1 MMGMKKLGMG
11 LLVMVFLWAMLVG
24 MVQAAEKPL
33 EIAFI
38 RATGEPYY
46 QYGSQAA
53 EIAAKK
59 LGVKMIIYTSNLDPA
74 QELANVQDA
83 IARGVDGI
91 LIYAVSLSSERAAVD
106 AASKAGV
113 PIFFQYGYHPDLLPK
128 SAGFMQIDLKAFAR
142 PLGEWMAENLSGG
155 KVAIIEGTLG
165 RGDAE
170 AYSEGFKEGLSKNP
184 NLTVVTQVSAEWNR
198 QKAYEAATNIITAH
212 PDLVGLFVQNE
223 DMAVG
228 AANALERLGK
238 LDQVTIVSQ
247 NGAPYGLDLIKAGKL
262 KLTNANP
269 PSIASVMA
277 LRVLLGVIRKELEP
291 GHFYWAPTQLI
302 SKDNLEVAY
311 RWDADE
317 KDIEAWLTLPL
328 PEPVIPPPAF

>member
-1 MMGMKKLGMG
+1 MTHNVWMWIGVL
-11 LLVMVFLWAMLVG
+11 LLVLVSVG
-24 MVQAAEKPL
+24 VASGEEKTL

-59 LGVKMIIYTSNLDPA
+59 LGVKMIVYTSNLDPA

-106 AASKAGV
+106 AASKANV

-142 PLGEWMAENLSGG
+142 PLGEWMAENLASG
-155 KVAIIEGTLG
+155 KIAIIEGTLG

-170 AYSEGFKEGLSKNP
+170 AYSEGFKEGLAKNP
-184 NLTVVTQVSAEWNR
+184 NLQVVTQVSAEWNR

-228 AANALERLGK
+228 ACNALERLGK
-238 LDQVTIVSQ
+238 LGQVKIVSQ
-247 NGAPYGLDLIKAGKL
+247 NGAPYGLDLIGEGKL
-262 KLTNANP
+262 QLTNANP

-277 LRVLLGVIRKELEP
+277 LRLLIGIIRGEVKP
-291 GHFYWAPTQLI
+291 GQFYWAPTQLI
-302 SKDNLEVAY
+302 SGENLEVAY
-311 RWDADE
+311 RWDASE
-317 KDIEAWLTLPL
+317 KDIESWLDMPL
-328 PEPVIPPPAF
+328 PEPVVPPPAS

>member
-1 MMGMKKLGMG
+1 MGKKFTVLGIIM
-11 LLVMVFLWAMLVG
+11 MLVFG
-24 MVQAAEKPL
+24 VAGLVTAQEKPI

-53 EIAAKK
+53 EVAAKK
-59 LGVKMIIYTSNLDPA
+59 LGVKMVIYTSNLDPA

-83 IARGVDGI
+83 IARGVEGI

-106 AASKAGV
+106 TASKAGV

-142 PLGEWMAENLSGG
+142 PLGEWMAENLESG

-170 AYSEGFKEGLSKNP
+170 AYSEGFKEGLAKNP
-184 NLTVVTQVSAEWNR
+184 KLQVVSQVSAEWNR

-228 AANALERLGK
+228 AVNALERLGK
-238 LDQVTIVSQ
+238 LEQVTIVSQ
-247 NGAPYGLDLIKAGKL
+247 NGAPYGLDLIKEGKL

-277 LRVLLGVIRKELEP
+277 LRILLEIIAGKREG

-302 SKDNLEVAY
+302 SQDNLEVAY
-311 RWDADE
+311 RWDASE
-317 KDIEAWLTLPL
+317 EEIESWLALPL
-328 PEPVIPPPAF
+328 PEPVIPPPAS

>member
-1 MMGMKKLGMG
+1 
-11 LLVMVFLWAMLVG
+11 
-24 MVQAAEKPL
+24 
-33 EIAFI
+33 
-38 RATGEPYY
+38 
-46 QYGSQAA
+46 
-53 EIAAKK
+53 
-59 LGVKMIIYTSNLDPA
+59 

-83 IARGVDGI
+83 IARGVNGI

-106 AASKAGV
+106 TASKAGV

-142 PLGEWMAENLSGG
+142 PLGEWMAENLEKG

-170 AYSEGFKEGLSKNP
+170 AYSEGFKEGLAKNP
-184 NLTVVTQVSAEWNR
+184 NLTVVTQISAEWNR

-212 PDLVGLFVQNE
+212 PDLAGLFVQNE

-238 LDQVTIVSQ
+238 LDQVKIVSQ

-262 KLTNANP
+262 QLTNANP

-277 LRVLLGVIRKELEP
+277 LRILLGVIKKEIEP

-302 SKDNLEVAY
+302 SKDNLDVAY

-317 KDIEAWLTLPL
+317 KDIEAWLSLPL
-328 PEPVIPPPAF
+328 PEPVIPPPAS

>member
-1 MMGMKKLGMG
+1 MKRLAVGWLIGMF
-11 LLVMVFLWAMLVG
+11 VCMVFLGIAWAE
-24 MVQAAEKPL
+24 EKTL

-106 AASKAGV
+106 TASKAGV

-142 PLGEWMAENLSGG
+142 PLGEWMAENLEKG

-170 AYSEGFKEGLSKNP
+170 AYSEGFKEGLAKNP
-184 NLTVVTQVSAEWNR
+184 NLMVVTQVSGEWNR

-238 LDQVTIVSQ
+238 LDQVKIVSQ

-262 KLTNANP
+262 QLTNANP

-277 LRVLLGVIRKELEP
+277 LRLLIGIIKGEIEP

-302 SKDNLEVAY
+302 DKNNLDVAY

-317 KDIEAWLTLPL
+317 KDIEAWLSLPL
-328 PEPVIPPPAF
+328 PEPVIPPPAS

>member
-1 MMGMKKLGMG
+1 MRRGNAWVMG
-11 LLVMVFLWAMLVG
+11 VMVLCAVVLLFGSVF
-24 MVQAAEKPL
+24 AEDQL

-83 IARGVDGI
+83 ISRGVDGI

-128 SAGFMQIDLKAFAR
+128 SAGFMQIDLKGFAR
-142 PLGEWMAENLSGG
+142 PLGEWMAENIPSG
-155 KVAIIEGTLG
+155 KIAIIEGTLG

-170 AYSEGFKEGLSKNP
+170 AYTEGFLEGLAKNP
-184 NLTVVTQVSAEWNR
+184 NLQVVAKVSAEWNR

-212 PDLVGLFVQNE
+212 PDIVGMFVQNE

-228 AANALERLGK
+228 VVNALERLGK
-238 LDQVTIVSQ
+238 LEQVKIVSQ
-247 NGAPYGLDLIKAGKL
+247 NGAPYGLDLIREGKL
-262 KLTNANP
+262 QLTNANP

-277 LRVLLGVIRKELEP
+277 LRILLGVIKGEIEP

-302 SKDNLEVAY
+302 SKENLNVAY
-311 RWDADE
+311 RWDASE
-317 KDIEAWLTLPL
+317 EEIEEWLKLPL
-328 PEPVIPPPAF
+328 PEPVIPPPSS

>member
-1 MMGMKKLGMG
+1 MKHNVWMWIGVL
-11 LLVMVFLWAMLVG
+11 LLVLVSVG
-24 MVQAAEKPL
+24 VASGEEKTL

-59 LGVKMIIYTSNLDPA
+59 LGVKMIVYTSNLDPA

-106 AASKAGV
+106 AASKANV

-142 PLGEWMAENLSGG
+142 PLGEWMAENLASG
-155 KVAIIEGTLG
+155 KIAIIEGTLG

-170 AYSEGFKEGLSKNP
+170 AYSEGFKEGLAKNP
-184 NLTVVTQVSAEWNR
+184 NLQVVTQVSAEWNR

-228 AANALERLGK
+228 ACNALERLGK
-238 LDQVTIVSQ
+238 LGQVKIVSQ
-247 NGAPYGLDLIKAGKL
+247 NGAPYGLDLIGEGKL
-262 KLTNANP
+262 QLTNANP
-269 PSIASVMA
+269 PSIASVMS
-277 LRVLLGVIRKELEP
+277 LRLLIEIIRGEVKP
-291 GHFYWAPTQLI
+291 GQFYWAPTQLI
-302 SKDNLEVAY
+302 SGENLEVAY
-311 RWDADE
+311 RWDASE
-317 KDIEAWLTLPL
+317 KDIESWLDMPL
-328 PEPVIPPPAF
+328 PEPVVPPPAS